1 MGPPRLAG
9 GQTRQRQQEEA
20 RQGQAQSQAKSTAA
34 AMKGGLIRKRS
45 VRIAGHAT
53 SVSLEETFWRALA
66 DLARAQGI
74 SVNALIT
81 RIDRRRGA
89 GGGNLSSAI
98 RVHVL
103 ENVRR
108 G

>member
-1 MGPPRLAG
+1 MSAATTG
-9 GQTRQRQQEEA
+9 GR
-20 RQGQAQSQAKSTAA
+20 
-34 AMKGGLIRKRS
+34 IRKRS

-53 SVSLEETFWRALA
+53 SVSLEQAFWRALA
-66 DLARAQGI
+66 DLAAAQGI
-74 SVNALIT
+74 SVNALVT
-81 RIDRRRGA
+81 RIDRRRGD

-103 ENVRR
+103 ENARK